1 MLIGIDASRANR
13 PHKSGTEWYSY
24 YIIRWLAKIDSKNK
38 YLLYTDK
45 PLRGGLVDLSTENNK
60 FDDKQI
66 IEFNN
71 KNLQILK
78 SPHNNFQGKLLP
90 WLSEYYWTL
99 GRLSLEMIFFKPD
112 ILFVPSHAL
121 PLIRPKKS
129 VITIHDVGF
138 ERDRAFYKN
147 EIIGP
152 GKGGIKKIVNW
163 LIKIFTLGKYG
174 ASTLDYL
181 SWSTR
186 YAVKKAKIIIV
197 PSEFTKNEMVN
208 IYKTDG
214 KKIIVV
220 PNGYNDVLYK
230 KIENSDEIKNKIN
243 KYGIESP
250 YLLYVG
256 RLEKKKNTPALIE
269 AFALA
274 KEKNKNL
281 KHKLVLI
288 GDASFGYDEVNYAIR
303 EFGLVDDVIMPGWV
317 EEEDMP
323 YIYNGAEAFIFPSLY
338 EGFGIPLI
346 QAMACG
352 IPIAASNTTSIP
364 EVVGDAGLFFN
375 PDNSHDIAE
384 KTSKLLTDE
393 NLRKELIN
401 KGKERVKNYSWE
413 NCARQI
419 LEIIN
424 SI

>member
-24 YIIRWLAKIDSKNK
+24 YLIRWLAKLDSKNK

-45 PLRGGLVDLSTENNK
+45 PLQGGLVDLTTENS
-60 FDDKQI
+60 
-66 IEFNN
+66 EFSG
-71 KNLQILK
+71 KEKVEFAKKGWQKLK
-78 SPHNNFQGKLLP
+78 SPNNNFQGKILS

-112 ILFVPSHAL
+112 ILFVPSHTL
-121 PLIRPKKS
+121 PIIYPKKS
-129 VITIHDVGF
+129 IVTIHDVGF
-138 ERDRAFYKN
+138 ERDRALYKN

-152 GKGGIKKIVNW
+152 EKKGIKKIVNW
-163 LIKIFTLGKYG
+163 LVKIISLGKYG
-174 ASTLDYL
+174 ARTVDYL

-186 YAVKKAKIIIV
+186 HTVKRAKIIIV
-197 PSEFTKNEMVN
+197 PSEFTKNEMIN

-214 KKIIVV
+214 KKIRVV
-220 PNGYNDVLYK
+220 PNGYNNALYK
-230 KIENSDEIKNKIN
+230 KIENLEEVKNKIN
-243 KYGIESP
+243 KYGLGSP

-269 AFALA
+269 AFALV

-303 EFGLVDDVIMPGWV
+303 EFGLADDVIMPGWV
-317 EEEDMP
+317 KEEDMP

-346 QAMACG
+346 QAMASE
-352 IPIAASNTTSIP
+352 IPILASDTTSIP

-375 PDNSHDIAE
+375 PNNSHDIAE
-384 KTSKLLTDE
+384 KINKLLMDE

-401 KGKERVKNYSWE
+401 KGRERVKNYSWE

-424 SI
+424 SL